1 MYISTLHSQ
10 PVHAN
15 LFAYLF
21 IYLFVKF
28 IYLFIYLSIYLFY
41 CEAFTAVEI
50 YPELHKAS
58 HSFPEEKSRTTNDK
72 QPFGI
77 NGHKCDGFI

>member
-1 MYISTLHSQ
+1 MISVFRNVNCFHPLTFRITTLG
-10 PVHAN
+10 
-15 LFAYLF
+15 FAGCSGLK
-21 IYLFVKF
+21 V
-28 IYLFIYLSIYLFY
+28 FY
-41 CEAFTAVEI
+41 CEAFTAVKI

-58 HSFPEEKSRTTNDK
+58 YSFAEEKSRTMNDK